1 MRGGVEDEK
10 RSKGVDGVGSPTIR
24 KTRRTVVSIILMFLV
39 VSLAYDLLDVTSG
52 NSEGFLKEGC
62 TCHSSNPDE
71 TVNMTL
77 FLPEGGYR
85 ENETYELI
93 INVTWNDFEKGG
105 FYLKVSGGILKSL
118 DDNVVVEEDGLEATH
133 SSKGS
138 EHRSWKLSWT
148 ASDDNE
154 TTFTLSGT
162 SVDDDGTE
170 DGDAWNLLEFTM
182 NMTGEVD
189 IITPDPSSTFP
200 EYPYNLLLVSL
211 IVVLI
216 VVSILVLRPV
226 KEEQQGEDKS

>member
-1 MRGGVEDEK
+1 MIKGIDGG
-10 RSKGVDGVGSPTIR
+10 GSYGFP
-24 KTRRTVVSIILMFLV
+24 KTKRTVVSIILMFLAI
-39 VSLAYDLLDVTSG
+39 SLAYDLLDDTSG
-52 NSEGFLKEGC
+52 NSEGFLKDGC

-77 FLPEGGYR
+77 FLPEAGYR

-93 INVTWNDFEKGG
+93 INVTWNDLEKGG

-118 DDNVVVEEDGLEATH
+118 DDRVIVEEDGLEATH

-162 SVDDDGTE
+162 SVDGDGTE
-170 DGDAWNLLEFTM
+170 DGDAWNLLEFNM
-182 NMTGEVD
+182 NKTGEVD

-216 VVSILVLRPV
+216 VVSFFVFRPV
-226 KEEQQGEDKS
+226 KEGEQDEDKP